1 MNATNF
7 HLRLNITLVPGIWIA
22 TITEIN
28 YRDELRSGRAILG
41 LNETHMKRKWE
52 WFCRVVS
59 QDASCMCAHTGG
71 SRIHQLNLAN
81 DLYKKSSI
89 KEVSTPWMLSLLLS
103 FIILVSESLVAE
115 KTTDGNDV
123 SSQVTTVFQAQPSAQ
138 EFIGEKKLLRKRS
151 YDLLSLPY
159 IRTYAPVLPWY
170 RGGLSSYGLYGN
182 GWYPSGWPLSYGGW
196 HSDWYK
202 GW

>member
-1 MNATNF
+1 
-7 HLRLNITLVPGIWIA
+7 
-22 TITEIN
+22 
-28 YRDELRSGRAILG
+28 
-41 LNETHMKRKWE
+41 MK
-52 WFCRVVS
+52 
-59 QDASCMCAHTGG
+59 
-71 SRIHQLNLAN
+71 LL
-81 DLYKKSSI
+81 
-89 KEVSTPWMLSLLLS
+89 LLLS

-159 IRTYAPVLPWY
+159 TRTYAPVLPWY

-202 GW
+202 GCSGPQFSSPVPSTCDLVEIRDQTLKKSNDENGSRFH